1 LPAAWRTI
9 YELTMLRMIRLTMAF
24 HSAGSIQ
31 GCRAETPANAQHPGD
46 CDRSGADVAAIAEDG
61 AGHRAGLRTTTQGD
75 VRVQAEKMKAQ
86 TVAQIEALLKSYATM
101 VMAAA
106 KGEKAELDV

>member
-31 GCRAETPANAQHPGD
+31 GCRAEINAQHPGD

-101 VMAAA
+101 VTAAA